1 MEEREGNHFGMF
13 GRLTGVSS
21 GSSSEPS
28 SLSEFLL
35 VGAAVFL
42 LIGVGFVVAAVER
55 DKEEG
60 EEVAVAEPRGLIP
73 KVPPARSFDGLDHGR
88 RCRGVHSSISRL
100 LDLPKRSSEIFA
112 GDLFP
117 AKLSARGRLSYIRGE
132 EEYVGI
138 LQILKPKELWVS
150 RCTRRK
156 TDCLSSPGR
165 GMLTFS
171 ISLSLREA
179 RLLCRTSSVS
189 GCLRPGFLLCSDS
202 SLPGGL
208 LFRRSKPGMQTRF
221 PLGSSVFE
229 REGSKHRHPE
239 KVPSGGRLSRSGCSS
254 DARSAT

>member
-100 LDLPKRSSEIFA
+100 LDLPKRSSVAFCDVTVPSMMKMKVVWYWSNLEESAHRRSSLGTSFQPSCPPG
-112 GDLFP
+112 GDCHT
-117 AKLSARGRLSYIRGE
+117 SAVKKSLGDTVTTKATGIQHNGE
-132 EEYVGI
+132 EE
-138 LQILKPKELWVS
+138 
-150 RCTRRK
+150 
-156 TDCLSSPGR
+156 
-165 GMLTFS
+165 
-171 ISLSLREA
+171 A
-179 RLLCRTSSVS
+179 
-189 GCLRPGFLLCSDS
+189 
-202 SLPGGL
+202 
-208 LFRRSKPGMQTRF
+208 
-221 PLGSSVFE
+221 
-229 REGSKHRHPE
+229 
-239 KVPSGGRLSRSGCSS
+239 
-254 DARSAT
+254 